1 MKKLAGLKILLLLTV
16 ILGLASCGDDNV
28 YYTIQ
33 NSDEKLCGATW
44 LEEYPTLNAD
54 NVEVICNHQLKFVK
68 SKSGN
73 DGQEV
78 WEYYRSGE
86 TRPYETVSKRFT
98 WNWLDSNME
107 GLELNY
113 GGGEIVYF
121 DNVWVRENYLS
132 GSLDGVYVTM
142 RKVQ

>member
-1 MKKLAGLKILLLLTV
+1 MKKSVSLKILLLLTV
-16 ILGLASCGDDNV
+16 FLGLASCGDDNV

-33 NSDEKLCGATW
+33 NSDEKLCGSTW
-44 LEEYPTLNAD
+44 VEEFQTTNDD
-54 NVEVICNHQLKFVK
+54 NVEVICNHQLKFAK

-86 TRPYETVSKRFT
+86 TRPYETVSKRFS
-98 WNWLDSNME
+98 WSWLDSNME

-113 GGGEIVYF
+113 GGGEITYF

-132 GSLDGVYVTM
+132 GMLDGVNVTFR
-142 RKVQ
+142 RK